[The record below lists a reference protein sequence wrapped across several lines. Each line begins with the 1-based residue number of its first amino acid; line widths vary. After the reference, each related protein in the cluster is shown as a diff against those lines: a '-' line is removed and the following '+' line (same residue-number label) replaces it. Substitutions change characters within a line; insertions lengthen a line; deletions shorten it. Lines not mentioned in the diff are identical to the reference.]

1 MSISSRC
8 GYAPELAARRAKDH
22 FRLEG
27 GVGAPKHVL
36 MCWIANVP
44 AIAEVDR
51 KTSHQT
57 SQCAQERKSSRAGE
71 ELPNLPLDSMSLGFL
86 EPCRKGVWRHDSAI
100 GVAVEF
106 LWHGLVVLLELL
118 LIFL

>member
-1 MSISSRC
+1 
-8 GYAPELAARRAKDH
+8 
-22 FRLEG
+22 
-27 GVGAPKHVL
+27 
-36 MCWIANVP
+36 
-44 AIAEVDR
+44 
-51 KTSHQT
+51 
-57 SQCAQERKSSRAGE
+57 
-71 ELPNLPLDSMSLGFL
+71 MSLGFL